1 MFKKSL
7 AFLLMVTAAFML
19 ISSVVMAESSSD
31 GPQTWKISVGK
42 GNDAAGTS
50 IDAFF
55 PGTTYIHEGDT
66 VSFANGG
73 NYPHTVTFLGDKA
86 IGDLFSDPSFNV
98 AEPSAPSGGKY
109 DGKYLSSGFLFPGAP
124 MTYEITFPTAGAYPY
139 QCLIHSFMKGTIVV
153 LPKGAKIPTQAE
165 QAAAA
170 KLEESDL
177 QSVSAIVPHDARYT
191 SNKDGSLTYNVDLST
206 AQSSMN
212 VMRMNPEVVVVS
224 EGDSVTW
231 TNLNPYEP
239 HMVTFNAP
247 KGVQVVG
254 DEGVN
259 PDYMGPVGSPVFDGN
274 GVRHSGIMMQNQ
286 TFTLKFT
293 KKGTYGYDCFMH
305 SFMMMKGTVIVVPK
319 SAVKLTANGKAV
331 ADAAKAQWSNGTL
344 IVAAD
349 SFAKALDGKAV
360 WDKKANAWTV
370 TSNGK
375 TVKIAGITVKG
386 AVYASAEAIVRGI
399 GGTYSWN
406 EVTKTFSA
414 SVGKV
419 AATPASAPAS
429 AMDGMHH

>member
-1 MFKKSL
+1 MVKKSL
-7 AFLLMVTAAFML
+7 AFLLTIAAAFML
-19 ISSVVMAESSSD
+19 ISSIVVAESPND
-31 GPQTWKISVGK
+31 GPQTWKVAVGK

-50 IDAFF
+50 IDTFF

-66 VSFANGG
+66 VIFSNGG
-73 NYPHTVTFLGDKA
+73 NYPHTVTFLGDKSL
-86 IGDLFSDPSFNV
+86 GDVFSDPSFSV
-98 AEPSAPSGGKY
+98 AAPSSPSGGKY

-124 MTYEITFPTAGAYPY
+124 MTYEITFPTAGAYSY
-139 QCLIHSFMKGTIVV
+139 LCLIHSFMKGTIVV

-170 KLEESDL
+170 KLEESGL
-177 QSVSAIVPHDARYT
+177 QSVSAIVPHDALYT
-191 SNKDGSLTYNVDLST
+191 ANKDGSLTYNVDLST

-212 VMRMNPEVVVVS
+212 IMRMNPEVVVVS

-247 KGVQVVG
+247 KGVQVMN
-254 DEGVN
+254 DDGVN
-259 PDYMGPVGSPVFDGN
+259 PDYMGPVGSSVFDGK
-274 GVRHSGIMMQNQ
+274 GVRHSGILMQNQ

-293 KKGTYGYDCFMH
+293 KKGTYAYDCFMH

-349 SFAKALDGKAV
+349 SFANALGGKAA
-360 WDKKANAWTV
+360 WDAKAKAWEV
-370 TSNGK
+370 TANGK
-375 TVKIAGITVKG
+375 TVKTAGITVKG
-386 AVYASAEAIVRGI
+386 VVYASAEAIVRGL

-406 EVTKTFSA
+406 EVTKTFST

-419 AATPASAPAS
+419 EATPAPAPAS
-429 AMDGMHH
+429 SMGDMTH